1 MAGISVASA
10 AKSTGWGA
18 FRLKYRPAL
27 ITEGLQSRVPL
38 EFDWRA
44 STKDG

>member
-1 MAGISVASA
+1 
-10 AKSTGWGA
+10 
-18 FRLKYRPAL
+18 LKCQPAL
-27 ITEGLQSRVPL
+27 ITEELHPEQFL